1 MGMLGPAVHHSE
13 CAFRSIAPV
22 TKGPV
27 RGNTIPIAEQL
38 LKPLVEITNSYSDLI
53 ETKFNAVIASLETGR
68 SRFDSPSGHVFGFSV
83 GDSTNNGLVQRAPG
97 IDFSYEMPNRAT
109 FADTMHIAYRNS
121 GCHDV
126 GDSCLNLDS
135 EKENALNS
143 QIWTQHVNDM
153 PMAKSIYL
161 RHEPDDLAKI
171 YRLKSTR
178 SLANTRFA
186 SETIR
191 SFRPQLSTTRSD
203 SYRMIRA
210 WGSCAD
216 NSDKTSSKPSFD
228 ATMYGISKSRKKVD
242 CHSRSYSV
250 PVAKFLDAEHDDT
263 GMEQVIKLSLLY
275 LTGQRHAFI
284 I

>member
-1 MGMLGPAVHHSE
+1 M
-13 CAFRSIAPV
+13 
-22 TKGPV
+22 
-27 RGNTIPIAEQL
+27 IPIAEQL
-38 LKPLVEITNSYSDLI
+38 LKPLVEITKLYSDLV

-83 GDSTNNGLVQRAPG
+83 RDSMTNGLGQSAPG
-97 IDFSYEMPNRAT
+97 ADYSYEMPNRAA
-109 FADTMHIAYRNS
+109 FADTMNIAYRNS

-126 GDSCLNLDS
+126 GSSLDPDP

-153 PMAKSIYL
+153 PMTKSIYL
-161 RHEPDDLAKI
+161 RHEPDDLAII

-178 SLANTRFA
+178 SLANARFA
-186 SETIR
+186 TETIR
-191 SFRPQLSTTRSD
+191 SFRPHLSTPRSD

-210 WGSCAD
+210 WDSCAD
-216 NSDKTSSKPSFD
+216 NSDKMSTKPSFD
-228 ATMYGISKSRKKVD
+228 ANMYGISKSRKKVD

-250 PVAKFLDAEHDDT
+250 PVAKFLDVEHDDT

-275 LTGQRHAFI
+275 LTGQLHAFI